1 MVVPE
6 LVSRA
11 KQFAAK
17 YERVL
22 EEEPFGY
29 GTDGAIW
36 RTHLETAVKLL
47 LRERNYRVERD
58 CYQRLQL
65 HGVSDV
71 AGFEIPQII
80 GFDDELFAIEMSI
93 VSPPFILDFGKAYLD
108 RWPQHTPEVMED
120 WVEAQQELWE
130 DRWPEVQSILW
141 KLEQLGIKYTDP
153 NPGNIMFAKRQ
164 KDC

>member
-1 MVVPE
+1 M
-6 LVSRA
+6 
-11 KQFAAK
+11 QYAANNK
-17 YERVL
+17 RIL
-22 EEEPFGY
+22 EDEPFGY

-36 RTHLETAVKLL
+36 RTHLESAMKVLQ
-47 LRERNYRVERD
+47 RERNYLVERD
-58 CYQRLQL
+58 CYQRLQR
-65 HGVSDV
+65 HDV
-71 AGFEIPQII
+71 IDISGFAVPRLIA
-80 GFDDELFAIEMSI
+80 FDDELQIIEMNL